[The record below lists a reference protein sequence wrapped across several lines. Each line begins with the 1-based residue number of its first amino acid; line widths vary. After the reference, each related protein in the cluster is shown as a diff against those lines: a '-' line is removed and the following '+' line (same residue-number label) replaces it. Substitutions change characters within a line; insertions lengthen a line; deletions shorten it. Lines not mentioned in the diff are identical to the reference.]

1 MRNCSRRRF
10 EQVVNEAHALI
21 ATKLGGAKLFAKQL
35 AALLAKPASD
45 DEEAAED
52 KLDLERK
59 EEDLKRAKVDVS
71 ILDDFL
77 KLIDSTWSDVYQR
90 IVGWL
95 DWAPKIA
102 NDLDIALKED
112 KFLKNFK
119 GNYNLGYVD
128 AAGLA
133 NPYFWDEQG
142 NPCFIVAKNG
152 QTTDLTL
159 VASPSWKLTRVTSSS
174 TIRGMSLS
182 STLPESTAT
191 FLTIATGACVF
202 GAKGKMVAILD
213 SGMPRGMSNHV
224 TFCTPAHYVVDL
236 VRERYPHTDLDR
248 LKFTETAASNLK
260 VPFCRLPPPSS
271 LSSLTLSMSLAPNA
285 WGLGASSTP
294 GRERIHARS
303 ISSTDSGMTPN
314 HTDSLVLQSSPHS
327 SRDSYNNHLF
337 GDPAVDFPQP
347 QGFVFGSDPL
357 SIPSFGTRT
366 VSPDPITLFPLDPRQ
381 QPPHPSL
388 FNTTPPPPPPRL
400 RSDDPVNTQF
410 VHTLA
415 LMAMIRLH
423 NTAALE
429 EPLSYDKR
437 LKAAE
442 AVVSVVSELT
452 NSEADFGEFDMLIG
466 HCWKHTC
473 DVLIEQRSRVLTA
486 SEASALDHKID
497 IIISQ
502 MRLLETV
509 FPLTAFQINDI
520 LQARQQSILSTAPT
534 VPVAAHVATVPTL

>member
-1 MRNCSRRRF
+1 MELGEQSCRRF
-10 EQVVNEAHALI
+10 EQVVNEARALI

-159 VASPSWKLTRVTSSS
+159 VASPSWKLTHVTSSS

-260 VPFCRLPPPSS
+260 VPF
-271 LSSLTLSMSLAPNA
+271 

-327 SRDSYNNHLF
+327 SCDSYNNHLF

-366 VSPDPITLFPLDPRQ
+366 VSPDPITLFPLDP
-381 QPPHPSL
+381 P
-388 FNTTPPPPPPRL
+388 
-400 RSDDPVNTQF
+400 
-410 VHTLA
+410 
-415 LMAMIRLH
+415 
-423 NTAALE
+423 LE

-466 HCWKHTC
+466 YCWKHTC

-534 VPVAAHVATVPTL
+534 VPVAAHVTTVPTL